1 MSLVRV
7 SRGDEWM
14 SELPWAPN
22 KSLTPITLVV
32 SLLSALPSTR
42 PARPS
47 GSDFAPNKLQGE
59 SELIQVKFESCKG
72 VRG

>member
-7 SRGDEWM
+7 SEGDGWV
-14 SELPWAPN
+14 SELPWDPNIN

-32 SLLSALPSTR
+32 SPSFHQTR
-42 PARPS
+42 PA
-47 GSDFAPNKLQGE
+47 GSDLTPKLQGE
-59 SELIQVKFESCKG
+59 SELIQVLYESCKG